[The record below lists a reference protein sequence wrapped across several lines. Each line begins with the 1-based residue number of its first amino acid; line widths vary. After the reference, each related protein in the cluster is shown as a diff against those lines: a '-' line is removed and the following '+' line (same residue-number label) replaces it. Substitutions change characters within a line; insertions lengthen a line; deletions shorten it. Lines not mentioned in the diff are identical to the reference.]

1 MNALYR
7 LMLPM
12 LKLAAEGRLSPCEVP
27 QYEERRMDGFAV
39 NDADDPGSSTPDP
52 GVFNGGRKY
61 ATTLPQ
67 PKAQIKVPKPPS
79 ISRATVAPV
88 KPVSPQTT
96 LAEAGNATIQ
106 NATITAPSRR
116 LAGYTA

>member
-1 MNALYR
+1 MNTLYR
-7 LMLPM
+7 IVAPW

-39 NDADDPGSSTPDP
+39 NDAVDPGSSTPDP

-67 PKAQIKVPKPPS
+67 IKPPTPPKPPA
-79 ISRATVAPV
+79 ISRATVKPV
-88 KPVSPQTT
+88 KPVSPQAT

-106 NATITAPSRR
+106 NMTITAPSRR
-116 LAGYTA
+116 AAGNTL

>member
-7 LMLPM
+7 IMEPWI
-12 LKLAAEGRLSPCEVP
+12 KLAAEGRLSPCEVP

-39 NDADDPGSSTPDP
+39 NDAVDPGSSTPDP

-79 ISRATVAPV
+79 IPRAAAPTV
-88 KPVSPQTT
+88 KPVSPQAT

-106 NATITAPSRR
+106 NMTITAPSRR
-116 LAGYTA
+116 AAGNTL